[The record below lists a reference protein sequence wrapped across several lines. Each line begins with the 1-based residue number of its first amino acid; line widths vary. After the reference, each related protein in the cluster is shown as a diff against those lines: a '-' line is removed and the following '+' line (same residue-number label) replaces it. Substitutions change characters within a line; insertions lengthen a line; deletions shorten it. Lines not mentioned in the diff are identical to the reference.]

1 MAPIRRAL
9 PLPDELIENILAR
22 VPSPR
27 DLAFASVAHRD
38 FRRIIAGASFPRLYR
53 SLHPPQ
59 LLGILVPHGIM
70 PVEAPHPN
78 AHAARALARD
88 ADFSYG
94 HLPGSKWRHSDA
106 RDGRVHLMRSGLPDD
121 LAVLFPDAIVIVL
134 SDNDH
139 DDVVLPELAVYD
151 PFTRGYM
158 LLPPIPDSL
167 AAASVRVS
175 YNCVDNFRALFVPSG
190 DYEDAHFRVLAW
202 MHNHAMAVVFVYSS
216 LSGTWAAGTAAS
228 WDTLGFNVNLHIM
241 RQPEHWLPHHA
252 YGCFYWQLN
261 IDRMEFSAV
270 ALPPH
275 YICKSTG
282 CCCCRGW

>member
-106 RDGRVHLMRSGLPDD
+106 RDGRVHLMRSGLH
-121 LAVLFPDAIVIVL
+121 
-134 SDNDH
+134 NDY

-167 AAASVRVS
+167 VAASVRVS

-216 LSGTWAAGTAAS
+216 LSGTWA
-228 WDTLGFNVNLHIM
+228 V
-241 RQPEHWLPHHA
+241 
-252 YGCFYWQLN
+252 
-261 IDRMEFSAV
+261 
-270 ALPPH
+270 
-275 YICKSTG
+275 
-282 CCCCRGW
+282 